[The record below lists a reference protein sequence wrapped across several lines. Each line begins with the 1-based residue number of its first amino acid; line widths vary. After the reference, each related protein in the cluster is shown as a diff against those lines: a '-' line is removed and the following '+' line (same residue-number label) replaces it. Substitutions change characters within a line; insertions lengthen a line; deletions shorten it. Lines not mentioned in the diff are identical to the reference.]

1 MTAAAG
7 GGAGGGEDRGGG
19 PAGHGAAARGHPAP
33 GRHHQARHRQQGEGP
48 YSGLDTLTIVS
59 ISSYLI
65 CYMFRSW
72 TISPAARLT
81 WLCVT
86 ELPT

>member
-33 GRHHQARHRQQGEGP
+33 GRHHQARHRQQGPWQG
-48 YSGLDTLTIVS
+48 TLTAV
-59 ISSYLI
+59 SSYLNPW
-65 CYMFRSW
+65 FTSLDRG
-72 TISPAARLT
+72 PFLRR
-81 WLCVT
+81 
-86 ELPT
+86 PG